1 MLFRSKLWVRVF
13 PDKPVT
19 SKGEE
24 VPLGGGKGS
33 VHHYVFPIKPGRIIF
48 EIDGLK
54 EEIAKEA
61 LEGAAR
67 KLPIKAKF
75 VKREM

>member
-1 MLFRSKLWVRVF
+1 MRVF

-19 SKGEE
+19 AKGAE
-24 VPLGGGKGS
+24 VGMGS
-33 VHHYVFPIKPGRIIF
+33 GEGNVDHYVYPIKPGRMIF
-48 EIDGLK
+48 ELDGLK

-67 KLPIKAKF
+67 KLPIKTKF
-75 VKREM
+75 VKKDNI